1 MFFRLSALGALPS
14 VCCKR
19 KQPLLSRPCPSP
31 SLSSFFPLLALLM
44 ILSSGSF
51 LFVPSVYSL
60 PGRRRSGYI
69 APPGSGFPLLLSSFP
84 FLSSFFLR
92 RQASKQACRQASK
105 QASKQASFRLR
116 HSGKLFE
123 VVTCATIQWRL
134 AREALPA
141 GSGRECGRPRHLMKC
156 VWVSFGKHLTSS
168 AFSACGL
175 T

>member
-60 PGRRRSGYI
+60 PGRRRRGYI
-69 APPGSGFPLLLSSFP
+69 APPGSGFPLLLSSFS
-84 FLSSFFLR
+84 FLSSFFFLGR
-92 RQASKQACRQASK
+92 RRRGYIA
-105 QASKQASFRLR
+105 
-116 HSGKLFE
+116 
-123 VVTCATIQWRL
+123 
-134 AREALPA
+134 PP
-141 GSGRECGRPRHLMKC
+141 GSGFPLVLSSFSFLSSFFFLLSSYYFVMHLMEVRQPLLERGGLERGECFHGVGNGHTAC
-156 VWVSFGKHLTSS
+156 VTHT
-168 AFSACGL
+168 
-175 T
+175 